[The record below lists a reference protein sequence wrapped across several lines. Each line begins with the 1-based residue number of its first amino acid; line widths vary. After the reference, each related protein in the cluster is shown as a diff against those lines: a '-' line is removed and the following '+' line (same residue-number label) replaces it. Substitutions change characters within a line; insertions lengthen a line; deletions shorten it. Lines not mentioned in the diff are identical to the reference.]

1 MKLDNGQ
8 RLDIDLPTTGNSIA
22 SGHQVTLSVRPEQIV
37 LARDP
42 TRLSE
47 DAAIV
52 IEAEVPEFAANR
64 IAVGQSATVS
74 IDAAGTSALPG
85 EVIDVGAVVRRQ
97 SQYSQAMV
105 RDVTVSLPPEAVAEL
120 RPGMSAQLEI
130 VVDRREGALAVPD
143 TALRY
148 REGRPGVM
156 VRGGEWQPVTL
167 GQVAGAGMHI
177 VEDGLRAGQEV
188 AL

>member
-1 MKLDNGQ
+1 
-8 RLDIDLPTTGNSIA
+8 
-22 SGHQVTLSVRPEQIV
+22 VVE
-37 LARDP
+37 LADEEN
-42 TRLSE
+42 L
-47 DAAIV
+47 V

-64 IAVGQSATVS
+64 IAVGQPATVS

-143 TALRY
+143 AALRY

-156 VRGGEWQPVTL
+156 LRGGEWQPVTL

-177 VEDGLRAGQEV
+177 VEDGLQAGQEV